1 MHFQVSRVF
10 IEGKILDPAFCH
22 TVQLY
27 MSAAISKDEA
37 LADGLL
43 SECESFARVGLA
55 ISKVLTKSQHQEWLK
70 RTKVD
75 NWVEAAIMKNV
86 TNLNQI

>member
-37 LADGLL
+37 LADELL
-43 SECESFARVGLA
+43 SECQSFARVGFA

-86 TNLNQI
+86 TNLNQS